1 MEKQKLH
8 RSSRR
13 PAKPEQQPGYG
24 QGVLSALHGHGKE
37 RGDITEKINIQKTH
51 QDKCH
56 SADDQAEV
64 NEHELLEQG
73 LQYFEKVEGH
83 VQLKGNGTLLKHLNT
98 VESVGTQKGLPPEGI
113 DILLSCA
120 LSGKF
125 VDTVNSRL
133 LKCLIPSSVV
143 SEDAVVKAVSWFCVD
158 QCTASTQVLFVRWL
172 ITMFDL
178 VDHKEKLR
186 ALYGCFFCSLQDE
199 RLCPYIC
206 HLLYLLTKK
215 ENVKPFRVRKLLDLQ
230 IRVGMQPHLQGLLS
244 LYKVYCPELVSLT
257 LPTRVKTFFKNSE
270 SLWKAEIMA
279 VRRRNFGSPSVGLQM
294 GFGIK
299 QLPSQSKKRK
309 WNSHMNLPVSSS
321 GLVSHEDVSSFHHL
335 HQDEAFPVEL
345 LQTFTQ
351 LVQNIHRLQFPA
363 QMGSVL
369 KSPLLLHYINCIKD
383 DSVFLRLNYWMAQV
397 LHEECAWYTG
407 NQHNETEVRTFLD
420 TIANAQQFLQEGF
433 SNCEEFLYK
442 SIPHWNGCYRSQIL
456 QLLSWIPLT
465 SFSEME
471 QLLYE
476 PLGQI
481 FFTSS
486 LYFKCGVIE
495 SLKEMLQNWL
505 SWHAFYA
512 VQVNIQD
519 SPMNNT
525 LSGLVNTVCDLI
537 HFVGRISTIALHIT
551 NSSLLLHFILDF
563 YEIVCDMYVKYAMP
577 LVVLPPS
584 GVFYPALLSLES
596 VNLNHL
602 CYIMYRYRKNL
613 VAAKENEW
621 NKKCTMWLNINSQ
634 TIQEYNQY
642 VLDMVG
648 CLWTSQAFQKDRHPQ
663 GIFMDAEMLARTGVE
678 NYRNSFN
685 IVRHPAL
692 MGHAILFLQQ
702 GFGEDKTVNLD
713 LIKGKLW
720 NWYVEYLYKKGMRG
734 LKVFVESSISRIS
747 CSSQSHSNTAE
758 SCTSVAQK

>member
-1 MEKQKLH
+1 MGKQKLR
-8 RSSRR
+8 RSSQRLI
-13 PAKPEQQPGYG
+13 KPEQQPSYG
-24 QGVLSALHGHGKE
+24 KGDLSARLRNGKE
-37 RGDITEKINIQKTH
+37 RGDITEKITTQKTH

-56 SADDQAEV
+56 SADDQAEAS
-64 NEHELLEQG
+64 EHDLLEQA
-73 LQYFEKVEGH
+73 LQYF
-83 VQLKGNGTLLKHLNT
+83 
-98 VESVGTQKGLPPEGI
+98 
-113 DILLSCA
+113 
-120 LSGKF
+120 GK

-143 SEDAVVKAVSWFCVD
+143 LEDTVVKAVSWFCVG
-158 QCTASTQVLFVRWL
+158 QCTASTQVLFIRWL

-178 VDHKEKLR
+178 IDRKEKLH
-186 ALYGCFFCSLQDE
+186 ALYGCFFCFLQDE

-206 HLLYLLTKK
+206 HFLYLLTKK
-215 ENVKPFRVRKLLDLQ
+215 ESVKPFRVRKLLDLQ
-230 IRVGMQPHLQGLLS
+230 IRVGKQPHLQGLLL
-244 LYKVYCPELVSLT
+244 LYKVYCPELVSLA

-270 SLWKAEIMA
+270 SLWKAQMMT
-279 VRRRNFGSPSVGLQM
+279 VRRKNLGSPSVGLQVD
-294 GFGIK
+294 FGIK
-299 QLPSQSKKRK
+299 QVPLQSKKRK
-309 WNSHMNLPVSSS
+309 WNSLMNLPISSSTVSIVSQKVVSS
-321 GLVSHEDVSSFHHL
+321 LYL
-335 HQDEAFPVEL
+335 HQDEAFPVEQ

-351 LVQNIHRLQFPA
+351 LVQNIHRLEFPA

-369 KSPLLLHYINCIKD
+369 QSPLLLHYINCIKD

-407 NQHNETEVRTFLD
+407 NQHNEMEVRAFLD

-465 SFSEME
+465 AFSEME

-486 LYFKCGVIE
+486 LYFKCSVIE
-495 SLKEMLQNWL
+495 SLKKMLQNWL

-512 VQVNIQD
+512 DQVSIQD
-519 SPMNNT
+519 SPMNTT
-525 LSGLVNTVCDLI
+525 LSGLVNTVSDLI
-537 HFVGRISTIALHIT
+537 NFVGRISTIALHIT
-551 NSSLLLHFILDF
+551 SSSLLLHFILDF

-577 LVVLPPS
+577 LVVLPPA
-584 GVFYPALLSLES
+584 GVFYPALLSMES

-621 NKKCTMWLNINSQ
+621 TKKCKLRLNISSK
-634 TIQEYNQY
+634 TFQEYNQY
-642 VLDMVG
+642 VLAMVG
-648 CLWTSQAFQKDRHPQ
+648 CLWTSQAFQKDSHPQ
-663 GIFMDAEMLARTGVE
+663 GIFMDAKVLMRTGVE

-685 IVRHPAL
+685 IVHHPAL
-692 MGHAILFLQQ
+692 MGHAVLFLQQ
-702 GFGEDKTVNLD
+702 GFGEEKTLNLG

-720 NWYVEYLYKKGMRG
+720 NWYVEYLYKRGMHG
-734 LKVFVESSISRIS
+734 LKVFIESSIRRIS
-747 CSSQSHSNTAE
+747 SSAQSHSSLSE
-758 SCTSVAQK
+758 SCPSVAQK